1 MLTGFFKNLHSNLGT
16 RNFSIVYGLIFS
28 VLISAIA
35 LGVSL
40 IMDNQVMTS
49 SRLVMDLIMYFVI
62 GVFVARQMV
71 KRF

>member
-16 RNFSIVYGLIFS
+16 TKFSIVYGLIFS

-49 SRLVMDLIMYFVI
+49 SRIVIDLIMYFVI
-62 GVFVARQMV
+62 GVFVARQMA